1 MKRFSPSFAVTA
13 TVALVVLLATVASHP
28 LHAQSDPRRVLVPPQ
43 AMPGA
48 SRSDGSAST
57 ARLLKT
63 NYRLTLA
70 AKANDKPLGEISY
83 VTCATTTTVSGPIN
97 SDKATTTILATGE
110 LTEREDGTLLWDYS
124 LRFNVPVATGL
135 QIEPGQNQPAYANIQ
150 YSNHET
156 RGSLILKPGKACELL
171 KVAGAAYTVTI
182 TPESETK

>member
-1 MKRFSPSFAVTA
+1 MKRFSPSFAATA
-13 TVALVVLLATVASHP
+13 TVVVFLATVASHP
-28 LHAQSDPRRVLVPPQ
+28 LQAQSDQRRVLVPPPG
-43 AMPGA
+43 MPVA
-48 SRSDGSAST
+48 SRSDGSAPAT
-57 ARLLKT
+57 RLLKT

-70 AKANDKPLGEISY
+70 ARANDKPLGEISY
-83 VTCATTTTVSGPIN
+83 VTCATTTTVAGPIS

-124 LRFNVPVATGL
+124 LRFNMPAATGL

-156 RGSLILKPGKACELL
+156 RGSLILRPGKACELL